1 MLIWQGFCLN
11 GMIIIP
17 ISLHLFIVLSL
28 FSLTLPLE
36 MVYFFNRNT
45 SEQKGANKVAE
56 NEDVVGTVQTEEEAN
71 EKALVAIIND
81 LDNLVDLKYRNQ
93 GITITTGNLKGG
105 VSKTTTNILT
115 AYCLAKRGIRT
126 LLVDMDQQGNAS
138 WTLRLTKMRAEG
150 AAGPVPVK
158 KTIMDCFVSN
168 SVEGAIIPII
178 ENLDLLP
185 SKDDLKAFAK
195 YLYTRPDDARSEEFL
210 LKDLLAPIKEN
221 YDVILIDTPPHSMEI
236 TNNAIVASD
245 YVFIPVQTQ
254 DYSLTGARTY
264 YKDLGELKTKYD
276 LDLLILGVVPVML
289 NKQSK
294 NDEFYLESSVDIF
307 GSDITFRT
315 VITNMERIKGFAGE
329 GIRNDDFHDNM
340 VIRKYNVF
348 TNEFVSRINEY
359 EEIKEMEG

>member
-1 MLIWQGFCLN
+1 M
-11 GMIIIP
+11 
-17 ISLHLFIVLSL
+17 
-28 FSLTLPLE
+28 
-36 MVYFFNRNT
+36 
-45 SEQKGANKVAE
+45 AE
-56 NEDVVGTVQTEEEAN
+56 NEEVVGTVQTEEEVN
-71 EKALVAIIND
+71 EKALLAIIND

-105 VSKTTTNILT
+105 VSKTTTNIMT

-150 AAGPVPVK
+150 AEEPVPVN
-158 KTIMDCFVSN
+158 KTIMECFLDK
-168 SVEGAIIPII
+168 SVDGAIIPII

-185 SKDDLKAFAK
+185 SQVDLKAFAK
-195 YLYTRPDDARSEEFL
+195 YIYTRINDDDKSNFL
-210 LKDLLAPIKEN
+210 LKELLAPIKEN

-236 TNNAIVASD
+236 TNNAVVASD
-245 YVFIPVQTQ
+245 YVFIPLQTQ
-254 DYSLTGARTY
+254 DYSLSGATTY
-264 YKDLGELKTKYD
+264 YDDLDDLNKKYD

-294 NDEFYLESSVDIF
+294 NDEFYLESSIETF

-329 GIRNDDFHDNM
+329 GIRNDDFHDNA
-340 VIRKYNVF
+340 VIKKYNIF
-348 TNEFVSRINEY
+348 TNEFVNRINEY
-359 EEIKEMEG
+359 ETMKRTEE